1 MIFDFQDLF
10 LQVVAIGGQKIDI
23 PTDAYQKFLLSSKCR
38 AVATEFRSTHKTVKQ
53 YDQSF
58 NTGADAP

>member
-1 MIFDFQDLF
+1 MHI
-10 LQVVAIGGQKIDI
+10 K
-23 PTDAYQKFLLSSKCR
+23 KFLLSSKCR
-38 AVATEFRSTHKTVKQ
+38 VVATEFRSTHKTVKQ